1 MAERDISDEVYH
13 QVRQLEQSFGVNWPI
28 LLETIGFYGYP
39 NAPPEL
45 KITIVEVTNRN
56 IIVIDQSFE
65 FTSMDMLEIKLKDI
79 FHYIYEQY
87 ASPTERVLPF
97 QDVKFSS
104 IQD

>member
-1 MAERDISDEVYH
+1 MTERDISDEVYH
-13 QVRQLEQSFGVNWPI
+13 RVQQLEKSFGVNWPVAI
-28 LLETIGFYGYP
+28 QTIGFYRYP

-45 KITIVEVTNRN
+45 KITIVEVTNPN
-56 IIVIDQSFE
+56 IIVIDGSFV
-65 FTSMDMLEIKLKDI
+65 FTSMDMLEIKLKDM

-87 ASPTERVLPF
+87 ATSIEQVLPF

>member
-13 QVRQLEQSFGVNWPI
+13 WVRQLEQSFGVNWPI
-28 LLETIGFYGYP
+28 VLEIIGYYGYP
-39 NAPPEL
+39 NALPEL

-79 FHYIYEQY
+79 FHYIYKQY
-87 ASPTERVLPF
+87 ASPTE
-97 QDVKFSS
+97 
-104 IQD
+104 

>member
-13 QVRQLEQSFGVNWPI
+13 RVQQLEQSFGVNWPVAVQ
-28 LLETIGFYGYP
+28 TIDFYGYP

-45 KITIVEVTNRN
+45 KITIVEVTNPN
-56 IIVIDQSFE
+56 IIVIDKSFE
-65 FTSMDMLEIKLKDI
+65 ITSMDMLEIKLKDM

-87 ASPTERVLPF
+87 ASPIELVLPF

>member
-39 NAPPEL
+39 NAPSEL

>member
-1 MAERDISDEVYH
+1 M
-13 QVRQLEQSFGVNWPI
+13 
-28 LLETIGFYGYP
+28 
-39 NAPPEL
+39 
-45 KITIVEVTNRN
+45 EVTNPN

-65 FTSMDMLEIKLKDI
+65 FTSMDMQEIKLNDI

-87 ASPTERVLPF
+87 ASPTEQVFPF

>member
-1 MAERDISDEVYH
+1 
-13 QVRQLEQSFGVNWPI
+13 
-28 LLETIGFYGYP
+28 
-39 NAPPEL
+39 
-45 KITIVEVTNRN
+45 
-56 IIVIDQSFE
+56 
-65 FTSMDMLEIKLKDI
+65 MLEIKLKDI

>member
-1 MAERDISDEVYH
+1 MLD
-13 QVRQLEQSFGVNWPI
+13 
-28 LLETIGFYGYP
+28 TIAFYGYP
-39 NAPPEL
+39 NTPPEL

-87 ASPTERVLPF
+87 ASPTERLLPF
-97 QDVKFSS
+97 QDVKFSP

>member
-1 MAERDISDEVYH
+1 MAERDISDEVCH
-13 QVRQLEQSFGVNWPI
+13 RVRQLEQSFGVNWPVV
-28 LLETIGFYGYP
+28 LHTIAFYGYP
-39 NAPPEL
+39 NTPPEL

-65 FTSMDMLEIKLKDI
+65 FTSTDMLEIKQKDI

-87 ASPTERVLPF
+87 ASPTARLLPF
-97 QDVKFSS
+97 QDVKFSP